1 MDEVFKRDTPLS
13 LDEIMAISHD
23 LVAAMSFLV
32 TDLESHGGQR
42 NVRFQNFLSRTQESL
57 AEKLGQLEDVEEP
70 DSMLNHTGS
79 PSGIFVTALTSRALA
94 NVDFSAK
101 DGYERTR
108 TGSPASI
115 PNDVQDVGSSQD
127 PVQAVQRTTKEAVL
141 SNANHDPFEPA
152 GIAVHHAHRVN
163 PQRRAKRDQS
173 SKPPNPTPTPLH
185 SSARPLKNT
194 AKNKYSLRS
203 RVPIANANNA
213 KLASLDRSSYR
224 LPFRVPISNAANASF
239 FKPDGEEDDSEV
251 VEGLKKRAAGMAHNT
266 MMCATSMRKH
276 IKRVHGSCTING
288 VEYHDE
294 TDEEKERKRKKRKD
308 GR

>member
-1 MDEVFKRDTPLS
+1 MDEAFKRDTPLS

-23 LVAAMSFLV
+23 LVAAMGFLV

-70 DSMLNHTGS
+70 DSMLNHPSSRSGS
-79 PSGIFVTALTSRALA
+79 FVTALTSRALA
-94 NVDFSAK
+94 NAGIPAK

-115 PNDVQDVGSSQD
+115 PNDVQDVGSLQD
-127 PVQAVQRTTKEAVL
+127 PVQRTTKEAVL

-173 SKPPNPTPTPLH
+173 SKPANPTPTPLH

-213 KLASLDRSSYR
+213 KLSSLDRSSYR
-224 LPFRVPISNAANASF
+224 LPFRVPIANAANTSF

-251 VEGLKKRAAGMAHNT
+251 VEGSKMRAAGMAPNT

-294 TDEEKERKRKKRKD
+294 TDEEKERKRKKRKN